1 MGNSLWELC
10 AANSLRAQGEGGA
23 GDGGGQVKAFGD
35 LPPDLLVDDLHQ
47 PALLGHQ
54 LVEHV
59 EIQDLLG
66 HDGDPV
72 DGSSWRGGEKR
83 EHGEDGG
90 QGGMEGGSS
99 PLPAGNSGNLQP
111 GSRPLRG

>member
-1 MGNSLWELC
+1 MGIPGPP
-10 AANSLRAQGEGGA
+10 NSLRAQGEGGA

-72 DGSSWRGGEKR
+72 DGSSCGAKRSTERTESGTGGGRAAARGGG
-83 EHGEDGG
+83 GE
-90 QGGMEGGSS
+90 SIS
-99 PLPAGNSGNLQP
+99 LLTGNSGNLQP
-111 GSRPLRG
+111 SSP

>member
-1 MGNSLWELC
+1 MEGGAENGNSLQEL
-10 AANSLRAQGEGGA
+10 AVHNSLRAQGEGGA

-47 PALLGHQ
+47 PTFLSHQ

-59 EIQDLLG
+59 QVQDLLG

-72 DGSSWRGGEKR
+72 DGSS
-83 EHGEDGG
+83 
-90 QGGMEGGSS
+90 
-99 PLPAGNSGNLQP
+99 
-111 GSRPLRG
+111 